1 MFWLLRDAARSEVM
15 RDQTKQQQQQK
26 KIFKKIILAWQ
37 SACCSPTVF

>member
-1 MFWLLRDAARSEVM
+1 MFWLLRDAARSKVT
-15 RDQTKQQQQQK
+15 RDQTKQQQKK